1 MTDDLPRSSRVSFDL
16 DAGGVGHVRLTRAD
30 KLNALDPAMF
40 ADLVALGEA
49 LHDLPGL
56 RCVVLSGE
64 GRAFC
69 AGLDLSSMAL
79 LTGPDAP
86 DLRSRTHGSANLF
99 QQAAM
104 VWRCLP
110 VPVVA
115 AIHGVCFGG
124 GLQLVS
130 GSDIR
135 VAAPDARLSVMEM
148 KWGLIPDMAGFAL
161 WRSTVRDD
169 VLRELIFTNR
179 EFSGEEAVAL
189 GFATLCDADP
199 LARAKAIAEEIAAR
213 SPSAMRAAKALLNSH
228 RDMPLA
234 EVLMTESVAQRD
246 LLGSPDQREAVA
258 AQLEGRAA
266 DFGGC

>member
-1 MTDDLPRSSRVSFDL
+1 MTHDVPRSSRVSFDL
-16 DAGGVGHVRLTRAD
+16 DAQGVGHVRLTRAD

-40 ADLVALGEA
+40 TDLVALGEA
-49 LHDLPGL
+49 LCNLPGL
-56 RCVVLSGE
+56 RCVVLAGE

-69 AGLDLSSMAL
+69 AGLDLTSMAL

-86 DLRSRTHGSANLF
+86 DLRTRTHGSANLF

-104 VWRCLP
+104 VWRQLP

-148 KWGLIPDMAGFAL
+148 KWGLVPDMAGFAL
-161 WRSTVRDD
+161 WRSIVRDD
-169 VLRELIFTNR
+169 VLRELTFTNR
-179 EFSGEEAVAL
+179 EFSGAEAAAF

-199 LARAKAIAEEIAAR
+199 LARACAIAAEIAAR
-213 SPSAMRAAKALLNSH
+213 SPSAMRAAKTLLNSH
-228 RDMPLA
+228 RDMPIA
-234 EVLMTESVAQRD
+234 DVLMAESTAQRD
-246 LLGSPDQREAVA
+246 LLGSRDQLEAVA
-258 AQLEGRAA
+258 AQMEGRAA
-266 DFGGC
+266 DFAGR